1 MLHLLLRSLSLSVHH
16 VCRDDDDEFALLD
29 AHDVPTRTRGKEGGG
44 VLSLPTPPLLP
55 PQLRQRKCIRNQTLP
70 LPRLARVLYSTLH
83 SPQRIKLRSKAVA
96 SVVNFRAAQ
105 ISFTSCVSSSN
116 QLFLALPHLRQ
127 VDPTPSLQTG

>member
-83 SPQRIKLRSKAVA
+83 SPSLSFMEVILA
-96 SVVNFRAAQ
+96 SIRKEAGPGYIVLCLSDIV
-105 ISFTSCVSSSN
+105 TCDV
-116 QLFLALPHLRQ
+116 QL
-127 VDPTPSLQTG
+127 V